1 VNAACQGSNV
11 LSDHMFTE
19 IGRCPHEVGGATYIY
34 LESGCTDCGATARQ
48 TVVYACGTR
57 KPRVQPTVENCLAL
71 KWKGERQVAL
81 NSQLPGTEPK
91 GVSRP
96 SRGADGLQSQP
107 LTTQAAVGV
116 DVPTREGAAGAGPA
130 VSREAP

>member
-1 VNAACQGSNV
+1 VTGSCQGSQV
-11 LSDHMFTE
+11 LGDHTLVE

-71 KWKGERQVAL
+71 AWKADRQLTL
-81 NSQLPGTEPK
+81 NSQSGTEPK

-107 LTTQAAVGV
+107 LTIQAAVGV